1 MIGEKLKEIRENL
14 GLNKKEFAQYIGIK
28 YTTYNGYET
37 EAREPSSDFLIL
49 ISEKFDVSIDYL
61 LGLKDEREILH
72 AYKLRSGE
80 YEHIK
85 KYRELDTHGKDM
97 VDTVLQKEYDHIIEL
112 RDFAPQS
119 KYIGKDPDNI
129 VTVDLTPLAAHTRAD
144 VEQTPEGVQHDL
156 DIMNDDSQWE
166 QKGEM
171 HMPELSRFEGMV
183 IKMLFNDT
191 VQHNKPHVHVTYGEY
206 RASVGIDG
214 ELLAGS
220 LPQKQFKMLVGWL
233 ALHEDEAYAAWN
245 KAVRGEHFDKIKP
258 LQ

>member
-37 EAREPSSDFLIL
+37 EAREPSSDFFIL

-166 QKGEM
+166 
-171 HMPELSRFEGMV
+171 
-183 IKMLFNDT
+183 
-191 VQHNKPHVHVTYGEY
+191 
-206 RASVGIDG
+206 
-214 ELLAGS
+214 
-220 LPQKQFKMLVGWL
+220 
-233 ALHEDEAYAAWN
+233 
-245 KAVRGEHFDKIKP
+245 
-258 LQ
+258 